1 MSSVLVRY
9 FLKKRAKTSKRSFV
23 GQVVT
28 CVNMGS
34 NQPHLTQ
41 KVDFLKIV
49 CFFSELFF
57 RCSLCGIVCNF
68 CAQFPYDR
76 FGSSREIA
84 FLALR
89 HATFAHKKLIFSKLY
104 FFSRNIFS
112 VLARWHSVQLLRII
126 PTRFYRQFSRNS
138 IFVGP

>member
-1 MSSVLVRY
+1 MLTVEYADNVLRVGPL
-9 FLKKRAKTSKRSFV
+9 FFKKRAKTSKRSFV

-49 CFFSELFF
+49 TWNAEKKF
-57 RCSLCGIVCNF
+57 RARSVTYCNF

-76 FGSSREIA
+76 FGSSRET
-84 FLALR
+84 
-89 HATFAHKKLIFSKLY
+89 TFS
-104 FFSRNIFS
+104 
-112 VLARWHSVQLLRII
+112 
-126 PTRFYRQFSRNS
+126 
-138 IFVGP
+138 